1 MRALLETIFFPF
13 MVSQKLWWI
22 LVFGIGLSLLIK
34 IGMDY
39 QLAKLHAQTAGTL
52 LESLEP
58 HRLIKRSNYLIIGI
72 LIWTLVASI
81 REYKNAYKRFF

>member
-1 MRALLETIFFPF
+1 MRALLETVFFPF

-34 IGMDY
+34 IGMHY

-52 LESLEP
+52 LCNSKN
-58 HRLIKRSNYLIIGI
+58 HKKAKSWKARL
-72 LIWTLVASI
+72 
-81 REYKNAYKRFF
+81 